1 MNTVDLLSNARRAS
15 TLLKAMSNERRLL
28 ILCYL
33 AEGEKSVGEL
43 EDLVDLSQSAL
54 SQHLARLRRDK
65 LVRTRRSAQNIY
77 YSLNGHEA
85 QTVMATLHG
94 LYCAPSARNQ
104 DEAAAAE
111 PDAPTESTA
120 EESAPAS

>member
-1 MNTVDLLSNARRAS
+1 MNIADLQNNARRAS

-33 AEGEKSVGEL
+33 SEGEKSVGEL
-43 EDLVDLSQSAL
+43 EELVDLSQSAL

-65 LVRTRRSAQNIY
+65 LVRTRRNAQNIF

-85 QTVMATLHG
+85 EEIMATLRN
-94 LYCAPSARNQ
+94 LYVEQTSPAVTVRRDDAKLATITL
-104 DEAAAAE
+104 AA
-111 PDAPTESTA
+111 
-120 EESAPAS
+120 